1 MGRRAVGV
9 FGLAVLLVTGLTS
22 CGDPAKQAPQ
32 GTVATRQA
40 PPGKELEA
48 NTFTYR
54 GRGIVR
60 EINRGGLTI
69 TIEHQGI
76 PGFMPVPSVLSFMVA
91 NEELLQD
98 IEVDDAVEF
107 VLQHNPAETKI
118 VELTK
123 TVLTSP
129 SAPPTSP

>member
-1 MGRRAVGV
+1 MRRRAVGV
-9 FGLAVLLVTGLTS
+9 LGLGILLVAGLTS

-40 PPGKELEA
+40 PPGQELEA

-60 EINRGGLTI
+60 EINREGLTI

-91 NEELLQD
+91 NAELLQD
-98 IEVDDAVEF
+98 VEVGDAVEF

-118 VELTK
+118 IELTK
-123 TVLTSP
+123 TELTP
-129 SAPPTSP
+129 SSTPPTSP

>member
-1 MGRRAVGV
+1 MRRQAVGV
-9 FGLAVLLVTGLTS
+9 LGLGILLVAGLTS

-60 EINRGGLTI
+60 EINREGLTI

-91 NEELLQD
+91 NAELLQD
-98 IEVDDAVEF
+98 VE

-118 VELTK
+118 IELTEAVV
-123 TVLTSP
+123 TP
-129 SAPPTSP
+129 STTPPTSP